1 MNAHKFVPVSG
12 TKQCSVC
19 GKTRG
24 AKAHKDARAQ
34 ADELAAQVESD
45 VAMEAEMDAE
55 AAELG
60 NQIDAEAEVRDATDA
75 TDAAQAEPWGIPPV
89 PDFQPG
95 PDGLLPG
102 ETAEGVQETYQKAE
116 KVEVKPAKT
125 STAVKAEQAKKKAA
139 APTASIWVGWRIT
152 NAAVLD
158 KKSSLAKKLQ
168 DAKPT
173 GDLDRTVKLTVEE
186 LQVLDAIA
194 AKFQEPGHTG
204 PEQYSGRA
212 LRGRIAAAL
221 AKIEGK

>member
-1 MNAHKFVPVSG
+1 MNDSHKFALVSG
-12 TKQCSVC
+12 TKQCSIC

-24 AKAHKDARAQ
+24 AKAHK
-34 ADELAAQVESD
+34 V
-45 VAMEAEMDAE
+45 
-55 AAELG
+55 
-60 NQIDAEAEVRDATDA
+60 AEVRDEMLPDASAAADDAEIADALEAAGINVDEDTD
-75 TDAAQAEPWGIPPV
+75 DESQAAAEAIENGAEPWGIPPV

-186 LQVLDAIA
+186 LQVLDGVA
-194 AKFQEPGHTG
+194 ATFMEPGHTG